1 MATPLFLSRGGRA
14 PLGFLYALSCTCS
27 FVCVELEVA
36 TPWQPPH
43 IVEMLLRK
51 ALDEPRLMSAICAHE
66 CAALRAR

>member
-14 PLGFLYALSCTCS
+14 PQDSCTLSCS